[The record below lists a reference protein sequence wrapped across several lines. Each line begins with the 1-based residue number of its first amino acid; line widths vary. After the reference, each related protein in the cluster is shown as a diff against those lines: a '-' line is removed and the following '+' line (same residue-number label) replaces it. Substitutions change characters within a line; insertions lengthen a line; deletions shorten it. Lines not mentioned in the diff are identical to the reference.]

1 MRPLSGLSVLTLV
14 LLAGTAGAGTG
25 QAAQTAPPA
34 AAPAVQAQTGQ
45 VGGFKPL
52 ASTPTPGE
60 IRAAEIE
67 RAQMARLEQE
77 CRERRSRGERVGI
90 VLGTIA
96 GIGAGLLIADPGEDD
111 QQIIAG
117 TAGAAVGA
125 TAGAV
130 IGEMVDPRDPCRTD
144 PRGDRARD
152 EREPGRDPLAQ
163 PLPASTIGSGPEP
176 VPGRR
181 DRE

>member
-1 MRPLSGLSVLTLV
+1 MRPLPGLA
-14 LLAGTAGAGTG
+14 LLALALLSGIAGAGEG
-25 QAAQTAPPA
+25 AASEVNAQT
-34 AAPAVQAQTGQ
+34 VQ

-52 ASTPTPGE
+52 TSTPTPGE

-67 RAQMARLEQE
+67 RARMVRLEQE

-90 VLGTIA
+90 ALGTIA
-96 GIGAGLLIADPGEDD
+96 GIGAGLLIAEPGNDD

-117 TAGAAVGA
+117 TAGAAIGA

-130 IGEMVDPRDPCRTD
+130 IGEMADPRDPCSFK
-144 PRGDRARD
+144 
-152 EREPGRDPLAQ
+152 PGKNQAEDLRQSHRDPLAQ
-163 PLPASTIGSGPEP
+163 PVPVATLGSGPEP
-176 VPGRR
+176 LPGRR